1 MADSRQETLEWL
13 YEVTRDSIT
22 DAPVDKRSPLIGQ
35 LRAIT
40 QEPAELGA
48 EKPSGEVERNGL
60 IDFQTALAER
70 GKPAPKGARR
80 GSGG

>member
-40 QEPAELGA
+40 QELAEIDSNETA
-48 EKPSGEVERNGL
+48 GESERNGL
-60 IDFQTALAER
+60 IDFQAALAER
-70 GKPAPKGARR
+70 GKPTAKGPRSA
-80 GSGG
+80 SH